1 MPYTKRKAH
10 HGSVHNLLSYI
21 MNDEK
26 TDGGKLV
33 SAFNCDV
40 YTAEFEMENNR
51 TKWKDKGSR
60 AAYHLIQSF
69 CPEDKITPQE
79 ANEIGLKLCKELY
92 PDFQCVVS
100 THIDKGH
107 LHNHVAICAMNLNG
121 RKLDDRLANEKE
133 GLYGYKEASDRISA
147 EYGCYVMPKHKI
159 PIRKNKDYYY
169 QWKEFTWTENV
180 KSDIDD
186 LLKESQSFEDLMDN
200 LVAIGYEINSRGK
213 YISLKASGMKKFM
226 RLNSLGNEY
235 TEKGL
240 HNFFMNKG
248 QSIILPE
255 ITVAENDFNG
265 ARYEKAVESKKAIEA
280 TGNVKKEYTEFQKTR
295 YKEICRFNQLKKEL
309 DVLNENGI
317 YSYHDLTQKLEEMK
331 AKIHKNN
338 SEVIKTENKY
348 GTILDKADK
357 AQEFIRLFK
366 THQYCE
372 FYKSMDKNY
381 EVPAEETIF
390 LKLRDELKIET
401 VEEAKK
407 LISAARDIRLYIN
420 KLRDEIKETKYKVFN
435 LDIIKEEKLI
445 KSGMY
450 IHNIKFGNNR
460 IDYSKSTNT
469 HWYVNIPYTKT
480 YMYLDK
486 ELTTFNNKYGY
497 NTAFLIDDK
506 DYKIYNSKGESMTV
520 NGARLEEYYMQ
531 MKQENDKRYV

>member
-10 HGSVHNLLSYI
+10 HGSVHNLLTYI

-26 TDGGKLV
+26 TEGGKLV

-79 ANEIGLKLCKELY
+79 ANEIGLKMCKELY

-147 EYGCYVMPKHKI
+147 EYGCYVMPEHKI

-186 LLKESQSFEDLMDN
+186 LLKESQSFENIMDN

-240 HNFFMNKG
+240 HNYFMNKG

-280 TGNVKKEYTEFQKTR
+280 TGNVKKEYT
-295 YKEICRFNQLKKEL
+295 
-309 DVLNENGI
+309 
-317 YSYHDLTQKLEEMK
+317 
-331 AKIHKNN
+331 
-338 SEVIKTENKY
+338 
-348 GTILDKADK
+348 
-357 AQEFIRLFK
+357 
-366 THQYCE
+366 
-372 FYKSMDKNY
+372 
-381 EVPAEETIF
+381 
-390 LKLRDELKIET
+390 
-401 VEEAKK
+401 
-407 LISAARDIRLYIN
+407 
-420 KLRDEIKETKYKVFN
+420 
-435 LDIIKEEKLI
+435 
-445 KSGMY
+445 
-450 IHNIKFGNNR
+450 
-460 IDYSKSTNT
+460 
-469 HWYVNIPYTKT
+469 
-480 YMYLDK
+480 
-486 ELTTFNNKYGY
+486 
-497 NTAFLIDDK
+497 
-506 DYKIYNSKGESMTV
+506 
-520 NGARLEEYYMQ
+520 
-531 MKQENDKRYV
+531 